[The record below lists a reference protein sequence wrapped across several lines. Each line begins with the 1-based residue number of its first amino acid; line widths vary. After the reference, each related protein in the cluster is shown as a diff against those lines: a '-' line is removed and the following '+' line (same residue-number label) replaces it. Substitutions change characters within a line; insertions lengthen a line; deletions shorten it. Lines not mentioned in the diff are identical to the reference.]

1 MTVGHFFHAPEGSW
15 HADPGLFVPAVLATA
30 VVALVVAGYT
40 IFRSQRQIG
49 QVHAE
54 EKEILRSNRQL
65 HFLNA
70 ISKVAAQSFDVEEI
84 LQNAVEQLLGLFSAD
99 TGAVWLMEAD
109 GRTARRR
116 AYTGALRPDLNQ
128 LELPD
133 DFLAL
138 LRQQKLEVITERDLG
153 KVPQV
158 IMRLLEEQNVQSM
171 MCVLLWA
178 AEEPMGALVV
188 GSFRAD
194 VFDEND
200 RALLLALGRQLATTL
215 ERVRLFHN
223 TRHAYDHL
231 QLTQEQLLQSE
242 KLRAMGQLVSGV
254 AHELNNPL
262 TAVVGYAELLQ
273 GEELQ
278 ETQRDYVGKMLKQ
291 ALRMQR
297 LVQNLLA
304 FARQR
309 KPEKAY
315 VDLRTVVE
323 DALALRDFDIKRH
336 GIAVETSFAK
346 DVTRTFG
353 DAQQLEQVLLNIINN
368 AIDAVLEAGCS
379 RRLQVKVMQEEGRL
393 CVEVR
398 DFGPGMKEPNKVFD
412 PFYTTKPVGRGTG
425 LGLSIC
431 YGIVKE
437 HNGELGAFN
446 HPEGGAVFRVY
457 LQPVAAP
464 TEAAPAKNSE
474 VTAPQLVGR
483 ILVVDDE
490 ASVRDFERELL
501 TRCGAQVV
509 TLSSGDEALAR
520 LELEEFDAVV
530 LDTSMPGR
538 WSGPDIY
545 RWIASNRPGAER
557 NIVLACSDI
566 TEAGVRSLIDGK
578 HVRCLT
584 KPFQAQDLVE
594 VLQAV
599 IAQQRSNPKS

>member
-1 MTVGHFFHAPEGSW
+1 VGHFFNAPVGSW
-15 HADPGLFVPAVLATA
+15 HADPSIFVPAMLGTA
-30 VVALVVAGYT
+30 VVALVVAGYA
-40 IFRSQRQIG
+40 IVRSQRRIG
-49 QVHAE
+49 QVRAE
-54 EKEILRSNRQL
+54 EQELLRNNRQL

-84 LQNAVEQLLGLFSAD
+84 LQNSVEQLLGLFSAD

-109 GRTARRR
+109 GRTVRRR
-116 AYTGALRPDLNQ
+116 AYTGALRPELNQ
-128 LELPD
+128 LEVPD
-133 DFLAL
+133 DFVAL
-138 LRQQKLEVITERDLG
+138 LQQQKLEFFSERDLA
-153 KVPQV
+153 KVPRV
-158 IMRLLEEQNVQSM
+158 IMQLVEVQNVQSM

-188 GSFRAD
+188 GSFRKD

-278 ETQRDYVGKMLKQ
+278 DTQRDYVGKMLKQ

-323 DALALRDFDIKRH
+323 DALSLRDFDIKRH
-336 GIAVETSFAK
+336 GIVVETSFAK
-346 DVTRTFG
+346 DVPHTFG
-353 DAQQLEQVLLNIINN
+353 DAQQLEQVFLNIINN
-368 AIDAVLEAGCS
+368 AIDAVLEVGCS

-393 CVEVR
+393 CAEVR

-437 HNGELGAFN
+437 HNGELRAFN

-457 LQPVAAP
+457 LQPAAAP
-464 TEAAPAKNSE
+464 TEAAPAKKKE

-490 ASVRDFERELL
+490 ASVLDFEREVL
-501 TRCGAQVV
+501 TRSGAQVV
-509 TLSSGDEALAR
+509 ALSSGDEALSR
-520 LELEEFDAVV
+520 LELEKFDAVV

-545 RWIASNRPGAER
+545 RWIARNRPGAER

-566 TEAGVRSLIDGK
+566 TEAGVRSLIEGK
-578 HVRCLT
+578 RVPCLT

-594 VLQAV
+594 VLQSV
-599 IAQQRSNPKS
+599 ISQQRSNPKS